1 MLELSFLGSGNA
13 FTPGGR
19 YWSSF
24 LLNGRY
30 LLDAP
35 PTLLPHLKRLG
46 VPLTDIRVIFI
57 SHFHGDHFL
66 GLPFLLL
73 EYLHM
78 TPRREDLHIVGPPG
92 VEEKIERLA
101 DMAFPNLSSANA
113 GYRRR
118 YLEVEPNRQLTVD
131 DLPFQ
136 AFLMKHAN
144 DTLTSFGYSLRL
156 AEKVIAYTG
165 DAELSDGLFAL
176 AEGADVLVL
185 DCNYSQGR
193 GPEHVSFADVPEIRR
208 RLPSSTTII
217 LTHLEAEPDVS
228 GMEGVLVAQDFATFR
243 FP

>member
-13 FTPGGR
+13 FTPDGR

-30 LLDAP
+30 LFDAP

-46 VPLTDIRVIFI
+46 VSLTDIRAIFI

-92 VEEKIERLA
+92 VEKMIEA
-101 DMAFPNLSSANA
+101 ASEMAFPNLSHADA
-113 GYRRR
+113 GYQRR
-118 YLEVEPNRQLTVD
+118 YLEADADRQQTVD
-131 DLPFQ
+131 NLSFQ
-136 AFLMKHAN
+136 AFPMKHAGEYL
-144 DTLTSFGYSLRL
+144 DAFGYRLRL
-156 AEKVIAYTG
+156 ADKVLAYTG
-165 DAELSDGLFAL
+165 DTELCDEVFAL

-185 DCNYSQGR
+185 DCNYSESR
-193 GPEHVSFADVPEIRR
+193 GLYHVSFADVPEIRK
-208 RLPSSTTII
+208 RLPLSTTII
-217 LTHLEAEPDVS
+217 LTHLEAEPNVS
-228 GMEGVLVAQDFATFR
+228 GLEGVLVAQDFATFR

>member
-13 FTPGGR
+13 FASEGR

-46 VPLTDIRVIFI
+46 VPPNDISTVFI

-66 GLPFLLL
+66 GLPFLFL

-78 TPRREDLHIVGPPG
+78 TPRRENLYIVGPPG
-92 VEEKIERLA
+92 VERVIESLA
-101 DMAFPNLSSANA
+101 DMAFPNLTRADV
-113 GYRRR
+113 GYKRL
-118 YLEVEPNRQLTVD
+118 YLEADADRQQTVD
-131 DLPFQ
+131 DLSFQ
-136 AFLMKHAN
+136 AFPMEHAGE
-144 DTLTSFGYSLRL
+144 DLEAFGYRLSL
-156 AEKVIAYTG
+156 ADKMVAYTG
-165 DAELSDGLFAL
+165 DTEFCDQIFTL
-176 AEGADVLVL
+176 AEGVDVLVL
-185 DCNYSQGR
+185 DCSYSEDR
-193 GPEHVSFADVPEIRR
+193 GPYHVSCTDVPEIRK
-208 RLPSSTTII
+208 RLPLSTTII

-228 GMEGVLVAQDFATFR
+228 GLEGVLVAQDFATFR

>member
-13 FTPGGR
+13 FTPDGR

-46 VPLTDIRVIFI
+46 VPLADIRAVFI

-66 GLPFLLL
+66 GLPFLFL
-73 EYLHM
+73 EYLHL
-78 TPRREDLHIVGPPG
+78 TPRREDLYIVGPHG
-92 VEEKIERLA
+92 VEKMIEGVAEL
-101 DMAFPNLSSANA
+101 AFPNLSHADA
-113 GYRRR
+113 GYQRR
-118 YLEVEPNRQLTVD
+118 YLEVEANRQQTVD
-131 DLPFQ
+131 DLSFQ
-136 AFLMKHAN
+136 AFRMKHAN
-144 DTLTSFGYSLRL
+144 EKLACFGYRLHL
-156 AEKVIAYTG
+156 AEEVLAYTG
-165 DAELSDGLFAL
+165 DAELCEELFAL

-185 DCNYSQGR
+185 DCNYSEGR
-193 GPEHVSFADVPEIRR
+193 GPEHVSFAEVPEIRK
-208 RLPSSTTII
+208 RLPPSTTII

-228 GMEGVLVAQDFATFR
+228 GLEGVLVAQDFATFR

>member
-13 FTPGGR
+13 FAADGR

-46 VPLTDIRVIFI
+46 VPLTDICTIFI

-78 TPRREDLHIVGPPG
+78 TPRRENLYIVGPPG
-92 VEEKIERLA
+92 VEEMIERLA
-101 DMAFPNLSSANA
+101 DMAFPNLSSADA
-113 GYRRR
+113 GYQRC
-118 YLEVEPNRQLTVD
+118 YLEAEAGREQTVD
-131 DLPFQ
+131 DLYFQ
-136 AFLMKHAN
+136 AFPMKHAN
-144 DTLTSFGYSLRL
+144 DTLASFGYRLRL
-156 AEKVIAYTG
+156 AEKVLAYTG

-176 AEGADVLVL
+176 AEGADVLVM
-185 DCNYSQGR
+185 DCSYAEGR
-193 GPEHVSFADVPEIRR
+193 GPEHVSFADVPDIRK
-208 RLPSSTTII
+208 RLPPSTTII

-228 GMEGVLVAQDFATFR
+228 GLEGVLVARDFATFR

>member
-66 GLPFLLL
+66 GLPFLFL

-92 VEEKIERLA
+92 VEDKIERLA
-101 DMAFPNLSSANA
+101 EMAFPNLSRADA

-118 YLEVEPNRQLTVD
+118 YLEADANRQQTVG

-136 AFLMKHAN
+136 AFPMKHAN

-165 DAELSDGLFAL
+165 DAELSDQLFAL

-228 GMEGVLVAQDFATFR
+228 GLEGVLVAQDFATFR

>member
-13 FTPGGR
+13 FTPDGR

-46 VPLTDIRVIFI
+46 VPLADIRAVFI

-66 GLPFLLL
+66 GLPFLFL
-73 EYLHM
+73 EYLHL
-78 TPRREDLHIVGPPG
+78 TPRREDLYIVGPHG
-92 VEEKIERLA
+92 VEKMIEGVAEL
-101 DMAFPNLSSANA
+101 AFPNLSHADA
-113 GYRRR
+113 GYQRR
-118 YLEVEPNRQLTVD
+118 YLEVEANRQQTVD
-131 DLPFQ
+131 DLSFQ
-136 AFLMKHAN
+136 AFRMKHAN
-144 DTLTSFGYSLRL
+144 EKLACFGYRLRL
-156 AEKVIAYTG
+156 AEKVLAYTG
-165 DAELSDGLFAL
+165 DAELCEELFAL

-185 DCNYSQGR
+185 DCNYSEGR
-193 GPEHVSFADVPEIRR
+193 GPEHVSFVEVPDIRK
-208 RLPSSTTII
+208 RLPPSTTII

-228 GMEGVLVAQDFATFR
+228 GLEGVLVAQDFATFR

>member
-66 GLPFLLL
+66 GLPFLFL

-92 VEEKIERLA
+92 VEDKVERLA
-101 DMAFPNLSSANA
+101 EMAFPNLSHADA

-118 YLEVEPNRQLTVD
+118 YLEVEANRQQTVD

-156 AEKVIAYTG
+156 DEKVIAYTG

-228 GMEGVLVAQDFATFR
+228 GLEGVLVAQDFATFR

>member
-13 FTPGGR
+13 FAPNGR

-35 PTLLPHLKRLG
+35 PTLLPHLKRLD
-46 VPLTDIRVIFI
+46 VPLTDIRTIFI

-92 VEEKIERLA
+92 VEEMIEGLA
-101 DMAFPNLSSANA
+101 EMAFPNLSHADA
-113 GYRRR
+113 GYQRC
-118 YLEVEPNRQLTVD
+118 YLEVEAGREQTVD
-131 DLPFQ
+131 DLRFQ
-136 AFLMKHAN
+136 AFSMKHGSGKLA
-144 DTLTSFGYSLRL
+144 SFGYRLRL
-156 AEKVIAYTG
+156 ADKVVAYTG
-165 DAELSDGLFAL
+165 DTELCDELFAL

-185 DCNYSQGR
+185 DCNYSESR
-193 GPEHVSFADVPEIRR
+193 GLHHVSFAEVPGIRK
-208 RLPSSTTII
+208 RLPLSTTII

-228 GMEGVLVAQDFATFR
+228 GLEGVLIAQDFATFR

>member
-24 LLNGRY
+24 LLNGCY

-66 GLPFLLL
+66 GLPFLFL

-92 VEEKIERLA
+92 VEDKVERLA
-101 DMAFPNLSSANA
+101 EMAFPDLSHADA

-118 YLEVEPNRQLTVD
+118 YLEVEANRQQTVD

-156 AEKVIAYTG
+156 AGKVIAYTG
-165 DAELSDGLFAL
+165 DAELSDELFAL

-228 GMEGVLVAQDFATFR
+228 GLEGVLVAQDFATFR

>member
-13 FTPGGR
+13 FAPDGR
-19 YWSSF
+19 YWSSL

-46 VPLTDIRVIFI
+46 VSPTDICTIFI

-78 TPRREDLHIVGPPG
+78 TPRQENLYIVGPPG
-92 VEEKIERLA
+92 VEKVIEAAAEL
-101 DMAFPNLSSANA
+101 AFPNLSNSDA
-113 GYRRR
+113 GYQRC
-118 YLEVEPNRQLTVD
+118 YLEAEAGRQQTVN
-131 DLPFQ
+131 DLSFQ
-136 AFLMKHAN
+136 AFSMKHAN
-144 DTLTSFGYSLRL
+144 AELAAFGYRLSL
-156 AEKVIAYTG
+156 ADKVVAYSG
-165 DAELSDGLFAL
+165 DTELCDELFDL

-185 DCNYSQGR
+185 DCNYSESR
-193 GPEHVSFADVPEIRR
+193 GLYHVSFADVPVIRK
-208 RLPSSTTII
+208 RLPPSTTII

-228 GMEGVLVAQDFATFR
+228 GLEGVLVARDFETFR

>member
-13 FTPGGR
+13 FAPGGR
-19 YWSSF
+19 YWSSL

-46 VPLTDIRVIFI
+46 VSPTDICTIFI

-78 TPRREDLHIVGPPG
+78 TPRQENLYIVGPPG
-92 VEEKIERLA
+92 VEKVVEAAAE
-101 DMAFPNLSSANA
+101 MAFPNLSNSDA
-113 GYRRR
+113 GYQRC
-118 YLEVEPNRQLTVD
+118 YLEAEAGRQQTVN
-131 DLPFQ
+131 DLSFQ
-136 AFLMKHAN
+136 AFPMKHAN
-144 DTLTSFGYSLRL
+144 AELAAFGYRLRL
-156 AEKVIAYTG
+156 ADKVLAYTG
-165 DAELSDGLFAL
+165 DTELCEELFAL

-185 DCNYSQGR
+185 DCNYSESR
-193 GPEHVSFADVPEIRR
+193 GLYHVSFADVPEIRK
-208 RLPSSTTII
+208 RLPPSTTII

-228 GMEGVLVAQDFATFR
+228 GLEGVLVAQDFATFR

>member
-13 FTPGGR
+13 FAPDGR

-30 LLDAP
+30 LFDAP

-46 VPLTDIRVIFI
+46 VPPTDIRAIFI
-57 SHFHGDHFL
+57 THFHGDHFL

-73 EYLHM
+73 EYLHL

-92 VEEKIERLA
+92 VEKMIEGA
-101 DMAFPNLSSANA
+101 AEMAFPNLSHADA
-113 GYRRR
+113 GYQRC
-118 YLEVEPNRQLTVD
+118 YLEVEAGREQTVD
-131 DLPFQ
+131 DLRFQ
-136 AFLMKHAN
+136 AFPMKHGSGKLA
-144 DTLTSFGYSLRL
+144 SFGYRLRL
-156 AEKVIAYTG
+156 ADKVVAYTG
-165 DAELSDGLFAL
+165 DTELCDEIFAL

-185 DCNYSQGR
+185 DCNYSQGK
-193 GPEHVSFADVPEIRR
+193 GPDHLCFADVPEIRR
-208 RLPSSTTII
+208 RLPLSTTII

-228 GMEGVLVAQDFATFR
+228 GLEGMLVAQDFATFR

>member
-66 GLPFLLL
+66 GLPFLFL
-73 EYLHM
+73 EYLHL
-78 TPRREDLHIVGPPG
+78 TPRREDLYIAGPPG
-92 VEEKIERLA
+92 VEDKIERLA
-101 DMAFPNLSSANA
+101 EMAFPNLSRADA

-118 YLEVEPNRQLTVD
+118 YLEVEANRQQTVG

-165 DAELSDGLFAL
+165 DAELSDELFAL

-193 GPEHVSFADVPEIRR
+193 GPEHVSFADVPEIRK
-208 RLPSSTTII
+208 RLPPSTTII

-228 GMEGVLVAQDFATFR
+228 GLEGVLVAQDFATFR

>member
-13 FTPGGR
+13 FAPDGR

-46 VPLTDIRVIFI
+46 VPLTDIRAIFI

-78 TPRREDLHIVGPPG
+78 TPRREDLYIVGPPG
-92 VEEKIERLA
+92 VEKMIERLA
-101 DMAFPNLSSANA
+101 DMAFPNLSHADAS
-113 GYRRR
+113 YQRR
-118 YLEVEPNRQLTVD
+118 YLEVESDREQTVD
-131 DLPFQ
+131 DLCFQ
-136 AFLMKHAN
+136 AFPMKHA
-144 DTLTSFGYSLRL
+144 DDKLASFGYKLRL
-156 AEKVIAYTG
+156 ADKVLAYTG
-165 DAELSDGLFAL
+165 DTELCDELFAL

-185 DCNYSQGR
+185 DCNYSQGK
-193 GPEHVSFADVPEIRR
+193 GPDHLSFAEVPEVRR
-208 RLPSSTTII
+208 RLPPSTTII

-228 GMEGVLVAQDFATFR
+228 GLEGVLVAQDFATFR

>member
-13 FTPGGR
+13 FTPDGR

-30 LLDAP
+30 LFDAP

-46 VPLTDIRVIFI
+46 VPPTDIRAIFI

-73 EYLHM
+73 EYLHL

-92 VEEKIERLA
+92 VEKMIEGA
-101 DMAFPNLSSANA
+101 AEMAFPNLSHADA
-113 GYRRR
+113 GYQRC
-118 YLEVEPNRQLTVD
+118 YLEVEAGRQQTVN
-131 DLPFQ
+131 DLRFQ
-136 AFLMKHAN
+136 AFPMKHGGGKLA
-144 DTLTSFGYSLRL
+144 SFGYKLRL
-156 AEKVIAYTG
+156 DEKVLAYTG
-165 DAELSDGLFAL
+165 DTELCDELFAL

-185 DCNYSQGR
+185 DCNYSQGK
-193 GPEHVSFADVPEIRR
+193 GPDHLSFADVPDIRR
-208 RLPSSTTII
+208 RLPLSTTII

-228 GMEGVLVAQDFATFR
+228 GLEGMLVAQDFATFR

>member
-13 FTPGGR
+13 FTPDGR

-46 VPLTDIRVIFI
+46 VPPTDICTIFI

-66 GLPFLLL
+66 GLPFLFL

-78 TPRREDLHIVGPPG
+78 TPRRDNLYIVGPPG
-92 VEEKIERLA
+92 VEEVIEA
-101 DMAFPNLSSANA
+101 AAEMAFPNLTHADV
-113 GYRRR
+113 GYQRC
-118 YLEVEPNRQLTVD
+118 YLEAEAGRQQTVD
-131 DLPFQ
+131 DLSFQ
-136 AFLMKHAN
+136 AFPMEHAGEAL
-144 DTLTSFGYSLRL
+144 DAFGYRLRL
-156 AEKVIAYTG
+156 ADKVVAYTG
-165 DAELSDGLFAL
+165 DTEFCDQIFTL

-185 DCNYSQGR
+185 DCSYSEGR
-193 GPEHVSFADVPEIRR
+193 GLYHVSFADVPEIRK
-208 RLPSSTTII
+208 RLPPSTTII

-228 GMEGVLVAQDFATFR
+228 GLEGVLVARDFATFR

>member
-30 LLDAP
+30 LFEAP

-46 VPLTDIRVIFI
+46 VPPADIRAVFI

-73 EYLHM
+73 EYLHL
-78 TPRREDLHIVGPPG
+78 TPRREDLYIVGPPG
-92 VEEKIERLA
+92 VEGMIEGVA
-101 DMAFPNLSSANA
+101 EMAFPNLSHADA
-113 GYRRR
+113 GYHRR
-118 YLEVEPNRQLTVD
+118 YLEVGPNGQQTLD
-131 DLPFQ
+131 DLCFQ
-136 AFLMKHAN
+136 AFPTKHAGEK
-144 DTLTSFGYSLRL
+144 LASFGYRLRL
-156 AEKVIAYTG
+156 AEKVLAYTG
-165 DAELSDGLFAL
+165 DTELCDELFAL
-176 AEGADVLVL
+176 AAGADVLVL
-185 DCNYSQGR
+185 DCNYSQGK
-193 GPEHVSFADVPEIRR
+193 GPEHLSFAEVPEVRK
-208 RLPSSTTII
+208 RLPLSTTII

-228 GMEGVLVAQDFATFR
+228 GLQGVLLARDFATFR